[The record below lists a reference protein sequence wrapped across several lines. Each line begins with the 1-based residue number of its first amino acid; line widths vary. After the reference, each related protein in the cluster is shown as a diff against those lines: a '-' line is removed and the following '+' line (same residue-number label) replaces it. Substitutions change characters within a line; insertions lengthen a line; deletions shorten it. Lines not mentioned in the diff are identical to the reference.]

1 MAQVR
6 TLDGNILSWV
16 KNEIDTTMQQA
27 RQALEAHVET
37 PDDESQ
43 LRFCLNYLHQVNGT
57 LQMVELYGASM
68 LAEELERVTQAIIDK
83 RVSNHDDAYEGLMR
97 GLMQLPDYLEKLQA
111 GQPDYP
117 IILLPL
123 INDLRATR
131 NAGLLTESALFS
143 PDLEVDAPIPFERV
157 EQPIDTLAR
166 KLRHAY
172 HLGLLNVF
180 RGTDA
185 KSGLKKISAVVEKL
199 RHASNDPDA
208 SRMLWAAGG
217 VIEALQDQ
225 GIDSSVAV
233 KLLLGQVDRQVKKII
248 DKGEF
253 ALSNEPPKDLLKNLL
268 YYVASSNSGGL
279 RVKELKDAFHLAS
292 VMPDNE
298 TLTRARA
305 DLSAPN
311 AALMRTVSTVL
322 LDDLAQ
328 VKETLDVFMRTKDR
342 NNSGAP
348 VIMSAK
354 LAQMADTLGML
365 GFGDQRHI
373 LQDQVTSLNEMS
385 ASKREITDA
394 SLMDVASALLGIEA
408 ILHEPTGTPVDTSA
422 RPTSD
427 ESQMRVFQDPERRK
441 LIKRVVDEAKVDLNV
456 IKEAFHEYGRAPKQI
471 QILND
476 VPGLL
481 DRIRGSLSI
490 MGLDRAANI
499 LKLTAHYV
507 QNKILEPGARPEP
520 RALELLAD
528 AISSVEYYLES
539 LVESWGHPTAILD
552 VAEQALVDLGITSI
566 TVAGQQSIPAPATKT
581 THAAEEEQTLVDIPM
596 PSSGGAEQDITL
608 EMSMPD
614 IPDAAM
620 QDGDAV
626 DDTTQILI
634 EGFDELQQIDGMG
647 GDGLRSDNIAEPE
660 SEGSIS
666 QEFNLPMFD
675 QRDTTPGKEI
685 KATPAL
691 SQSSMTSAAA
701 KKSTLADE
709 LDDEIVEIFLEEAD
723 EEYANISRTLPSWF
737 NNPENEA
744 PLKDLR
750 RSFHTLKG
758 SGRLVGAV
766 DVGEFAWSLESMLNR
781 VLDRTISHSPAMFEL
796 MEKARSTLPHLFNL
810 FRTGDKPGP
819 EVFTIMAQAEAL
831 SQGKSPKAAPSNK
844 VKETAAPAAATVKKT
859 TIPSPQGNEKTLTG
873 EDKKPKPAPAVMD
886 EVSIEDT
893 EPTMTQQL
901 LTSDELDFALEE
913 LNELLSPDGVPASAV
928 EEDDAVEF
936 EGIELEAIPDTPSS
950 TQIKLATELPFDF
963 SLEEGESTEII
974 PLPPPAVDPVL
985 LDIYRKEIVTHLD
998 SLREYV
1004 EVWHAGKDRSA
1015 NPKLVRALHTI
1026 KGSSRTAN
1034 VQEVADL
1041 CGELEDYARDL
1052 QDDKLL
1058 VNDEFV
1064 VVLQECEL
1072 YIEQAVKLLD
1082 MPGAMMPS
1090 NSILVAK
1097 VRHLVADKPYLRQR
1111 QTTAPPELELTPDH
1125 DSALP
1130 VQPVRTKEEL
1140 VESGTPDYDIEL
1152 LEIFLEEG
1160 VDILNDSDHS
1170 LHAWIAEPENK
1181 DHVRALQRQL
1191 HTLKGGARMAG
1202 VSEIGDLSHSI
1213 ESLLTAIV
1221 DFNLPETEQMYR
1233 ALLKAQDR
1241 LVNMLEIVRNNQV
1254 PAPANQLIEI
1264 ITALAAG
1271 KQIDDVILSDN
1282 QNDALSESA
1291 TGDAADADEQAPI
1304 VEIDTP
1310 IIHDIEFKPT
1320 DLTINHAEF
1329 SPMVE
1334 AADEASSYSKDL
1346 SIRHD
1351 TAPMSFAVE
1360 ETGDLQSQTE
1370 ALPQRTRVEQVRVRA
1385 DLLDNLVNFAG
1396 EVSIYRSRMELQTNA
1411 FRYNL
1416 KEFDD
1421 TVARLREQL
1430 RKFEIETETQIQ
1442 YRIEETGHKN
1452 ADFDPLELDRFTQ
1465 MQTLS
1470 RGMLESLND
1479 LDSLRGILM
1488 NLTRESETLL
1498 LQQSRVNTELQEGL
1512 MRTRMVPVSGQVPR
1526 LRRIVRQVTE
1536 ELAKQAE
1543 LHIHGA
1549 DNELD
1554 RSVLERIMSPLE
1566 HMLRNAVAHGIESPD
1581 VRVARGKPEAGNIQ
1595 LSFTRE
1601 ASDIIIT
1608 VSDDG
1613 GGINIDAIR
1622 KKAIE
1627 RGMIRPGANVKD
1639 EDLIDLILES
1649 GFSTAEHITQIAG
1662 RGVGMDVVN
1671 SEIKQ
1676 LGGHMEIK
1684 TEQGK
1689 GALFRIS
1696 MPLSLSVARSLLV
1709 TVSDETFAIP
1719 LIGLESVERVSRDDI
1734 IQMQKETNSVYKWLD
1749 NDYRYIHLS
1758 SVLGL
1763 TEMQPPTEEQ
1773 RRMPLLLVRSG
1784 EYRAAIH
1791 VDGLI
1796 GSREIVVK
1804 PVGAQLSTLRG
1815 IAGATIMGDGSVVL
1829 ILDTGVLI
1837 RTTSMDHEKVISDTD
1852 EEAMAEVAEKH
1863 IPLVMVV
1870 DDSITVRKVTTRFL
1884 ERNNFITLS
1893 AKDGVDALTQLQ
1905 EHKPDI
1911 MLLDVEMP
1919 RMDGFEL
1926 ATNIRNDPNLQ
1937 HLPII
1942 MITSRTG
1949 QKHRDR
1955 ALGIGVNIYMGKPYS
1970 EAELLDNINKLLSI

>member
-37 PDDESQ
+37 PDDVSQ

-83 RVSNHDDAYEGLMR
+83 GVGGNHDDAYEGLMR
-97 GLMQLPDYLEKLQA
+97 GIMQLPDYLEKLQA

-123 INDLRATR
+123 INDLRAAR

-185 KSGLKKISAVVEKL
+185 TSGLKKISAVVEKL

-208 SRMLWAAGG
+208 SRMLWAASG

-253 ALSNEPPKDLLKNLL
+253 ALSTEPPKDLLKNLL

-342 NNSGAP
+342 KSSDALTN
-348 VIMSAK
+348 MSAK

-373 LQDQVTSLNEMS
+373 LQDQVVNLNQMA
-385 ASKREITDA
+385 ASKRDITDA
-394 SLMDVASALLGIEA
+394 SLLDVASVLLGIEA
-408 ILHEPTGTPVDTSA
+408 ILHEPTGKPVDKQTG
-422 RPTSD
+422 PKSD
-427 ESQMRVFQDPERRK
+427 ESQVRAFQDPERRK
-441 LIKRVVDEAKVDLNV
+441 LIKRVVDEAKVDLNT
-456 IKEAFHEYGRAPKQI
+456 IKEAFHDYSRAPKQI
-471 QILND
+471 QILSD

-490 MGLDRAANI
+490 MDLERAANI
-499 LKLTAHYV
+499 LKAAAHYV
-507 QNKILEPGARPEP
+507 QSKILRSGDRPEP
-520 RALELLAD
+520 RVLELLAD

-566 TVAGQQSIPAPATKT
+566 LVAGQQTISAPATDA
-581 THAAEEEQTLVDIPM
+581 THAAEDEQTLVDIPM
-596 PSSGGAEQDITL
+596 FSVSGDVQDATL
-608 EMSMPD
+608 EMSRPD
-614 IPDAAM
+614 IPAVSMD
-620 QDGDAV
+620 DGAL
-626 DDTTQILI
+626 DDTAQILI
-634 EGFDELQQIDGMG
+634 EGFDERQQAEGVNG
-647 GDGLRSDNIAEPE
+647 AGLHSEDIAEPE

-675 QRDTTPGKEI
+675 QHAAATSKEV
-685 KATPAL
+685 KPSSTQTL
-691 SQSSMTSAAA
+691 SNMTSAAA

-737 NNPENEA
+737 NNPENET

-766 DVGEFAWSLESMLNR
+766 DVGEFAWALENMLNR
-781 VLDRTISHSPAMFEL
+781 VLEHTITHSPEMFEL
-796 MEKARSTLPHLFNL
+796 MEKARSTLPYLFNL
-810 FRTGDKPGP
+810 FRTGEKPGP
-819 EVFTIMAQAEAL
+819 EIFTLIAQAEAI
-831 SQGKSPKAAPSNK
+831 SQGKPK
-844 VKETAAPAAATVKKT
+844 
-859 TIPSPQGNEKTLTG
+859 PSPQDTNVTAAAASPVVVAEKKTAI
-873 EDKKPKPAPAVMD
+873 KPSPIEKVSPRD
-886 EVSIEDT
+886 EVKPESPALAIEDTSIEDA
-893 EPTMTQQL
+893 EPTMTQQM
-901 LTSDELDFALEE
+901 LTTDELGFVLEE
-913 LNELLSPDGVPASAV
+913 LNELLTPDNMPGSAAP
-928 EEDDAVEF
+928 EDDLIEF
-936 EGIELEAIPDTPSS
+936 ENIELDDIPDVPSS
-950 TQIKLATELPFDF
+950 TQLKLATELPLDF

-974 PLPPPAVDPVL
+974 PVPPPDLDPVL

-998 SLREYV
+998 SLGEYI
-1004 EVWHAGKDRSA
+1004 EGWHTGKDRSA
-1015 NPKLVRALHTI
+1015 NLKLVRALHTI
-1026 KGSSRTAN
+1026 KGSSRTAD
-1034 VQEVADL
+1034 VQGVADL
-1041 CGELEDYARDL
+1041 CGELEDFVRAL
-1052 QDDKLL
+1052 QDDKLSVNEDL
-1058 VNDEFV
+1058 VV
-1064 VVLQECEL
+1064 LLQECVL
-1072 YIEQAVKLLD
+1072 YIERVVDMLD
-1082 MPGAMMPS
+1082 APDVMMPS
-1090 NSILVAK
+1090 NSALLSQI
-1097 VRHLVADKPYLRQR
+1097 RHLNADKPYLQ
-1111 QTTAPPELELTPDH
+1111 QKHVASAPEIKIEAANDNV
-1125 DSALP
+1125 LP
-1130 VQPVRTKEEL
+1130 VRPVSADNS
-1140 VESGTPDYDIEL
+1140 VVAASMPDYDMEL

-1160 VDILNDSDHS
+1160 VDILNDSDQS
-1170 LHAWIAEPENK
+1170 LHAWIAEPKNR

-1221 DFNLPETEQMYR
+1221 EYNLPETAQMYQ
-1233 ALLKAQDR
+1233 ALQKAQDR
-1241 LVNMLEIVRNNQV
+1241 LVHMLESVRNSHV
-1254 PAPANQLIEI
+1254 PEPANQLIEI
-1264 ITALAAG
+1264 INALAAG
-1271 KQIDDVILSDN
+1271 KQIDEAMLGES
-1282 QNDALSESA
+1282 QNDVA
-1291 TGDAADADEQAPI
+1291 TVAATATVMEIATEEEAPI
-1304 VEIDTP
+1304 IEIGIP
-1310 IIHDIEFKPT
+1310 INQAIEFNAT
-1320 DLTINHAEF
+1320 DFTIDQADFAPQAEATN
-1329 SPMVE
+1329 E
-1334 AADEASSYSKDL
+1334 TSSYSTDL
-1346 SIRHD
+1346 SVANEL
-1351 TAPMSFAVE
+1351 APIPFAVE
-1360 ETGDLQSQTE
+1360 ESESLPDT
-1370 ALPQRTRVEQVRVRA
+1370 LPQRARVEQVRVRA

-1526 LRRIVRQVTE
+1526 LRRIVRQVAD
-1536 ELAKQAE
+1536 ELAKRAE
-1543 LHIHGA
+1543 LHIQGA
-1549 DNELD
+1549 DSELD
-1554 RSVLERIMSPLE
+1554 RSVLERVMSPIE
-1566 HMLRNAVAHGIESPD
+1566 HMLRNAVAHGIEDPD
-1581 VRVARGKPEAGNIQ
+1581 KRIAAGKTGTGNIY
-1595 LSFTRE
+1595 LSFARE
-1601 ASDIIIT
+1601 ASDVIIT

-1613 GGINIDAIR
+1613 AGINIDAIR

-1627 RGMIRPGANVKD
+1627 RGMIRPGTNVKD
-1639 EDLIDLILES
+1639 EDLIDFILEA
-1649 GFSTAEHITQIAG
+1649 GFSTAEQVTQISG

-1684 TEQGK
+1684 TEKGK
-1689 GALFRIS
+1689 GAIFRIS

-1719 LIGLESVERVSRDDI
+1719 LIGLESVERVTRDDI
-1734 IQMQKETNSVYKWLD
+1734 IKMQNETNAVYKWLD

-1763 TEMQPPTEEQ
+1763 TEMHPPTEEQ
-1773 RRMPLLLVRSG
+1773 RRMPLLLVRAG

-1829 ILDTGVLI
+1829 ILDMGVLI
-1837 RTTSMDHEKVISDTD
+1837 RVTSLEQDKVIVGAD
-1852 EEAMAEVAEKH
+1852 EEAMEQVAEKH

-1884 ERNNFITLS
+1884 ERNNFVTVS
-1893 AKDGVDALTQLQ
+1893 AKDGVDALTKLQ

-1926 ATNIRNDPNLQ
+1926 ATNIRNDPVLQ

-1970 EAELLDNINKLLSI
+1970 EAELLDNINKLLSD